1 MTIVKCFLHVSKAVQ
16 SERLLA
22 RLEDPTKYWKYN
34 PGDIDE
40 RGYWDAYQQAY
51 SAALSDA
58 TPTSRRGT
66 SSRRIASGTGTGRSR
81 RC

>member
-40 RGYWDAYQQAY
+40 RG
-51 SAALSDA
+51 LL
-58 TPTSRRGT
+58 
-66 SSRRIASGTGTGRSR
+66 GRLPAGLFGGAQ
-81 RC
+81 